1 MLSFSA
7 LPLLL
12 ALSGCGGDNA
22 SNAALLP
29 PCPRPVLLDDA
40 ADLTQFRPTGRDI
53 TDMVLNA
60 RITGL
65 NGACKP
71 GGRSQLATSVTV
83 NFQANRG
90 PAARGRTA
98 GFTYFLAVMKG
109 DQVLDKKIYPVQV
122 EFPPNT
128 ESVDVSGKEVDLA
141 LPTPPGTSGA
151 AYRLVV
157 GFQLTPDELAYN
169 RSRGAR

>member
-1 MLSFSA
+1 MVLSGAGRLSSSCLLRSMPTARPLPIWPPSGARHNAEPRMTALMPSILSTPSGAVLRRSRRVLSFSA

-83 NFQANRG
+83 NFQ
-90 PAARGRTA
+90 
-98 GFTYFLAVMKG
+98 
-109 DQVLDKKIYPVQV
+109 
-122 EFPPNT
+122 
-128 ESVDVSGKEVDLA
+128 
-141 LPTPPGTSGA
+141 
-151 AYRLVV
+151 
-157 GFQLTPDELAYN
+157 
-169 RSRGAR
+169 